1 MRHRQ
6 RVLFQAKIDYLPKM
20 MNKHLIIM
28 LIIIYCTASDI
39 TSRCVSMFVSFLKT
53 LWAMVGGATVVSLV
67 VLIVMVKR

>member
-1 MRHRQ
+1 
-6 RVLFQAKIDYLPKM
+6 M

-53 LWAMVGGATVVSLV
+53 LWAMVGGATVVFLV
-67 VLIVMVKR
+67 ALIVMVKR